1 MSWIGLSEKDNGIIV
16 ANKILLCFRLQR
28 FWLGLNLSTKQ
39 SRTLTF
45 RKFVMIT
52 NWVSGLVSPR
62 IVRYRDIPRHILN
75 FGWAGPHR
83 VSCIKTTNVF
93 GGCYYGKT
101 MDYIFNGMRFKINEN
116 QIMWLVKSQ
125 ILDVWTLP
133 KDYTNLEEE
142 IVHRMIS
149 LHYLYKDFLIKL

>member
-1 MSWIGLSEKDNGIIV
+1 
-16 ANKILLCFRLQR
+16 
-28 FWLGLNLSTKQ
+28 
-39 SRTLTF
+39 
-45 RKFVMIT
+45 
-52 NWVSGLVSPR
+52 
-62 IVRYRDIPRHILN
+62 
-75 FGWAGPHR
+75 
-83 VSCIKTTNVF
+83 
-93 GGCYYGKT
+93 

-133 KDYTNLEEE
+133 KNYTNLEEE